1 MPSITTEF
9 KTYTNNPLSDL
20 KICLGSFIM
29 HFNNNNIRN
38 VLDPEFH
45 VTATKNVILTHE
57 QVKII
62 PFSLIDVPDVTVN
75 NDDLWIHTDY
85 WEICIL
91 SEQDHLEV
99 YSSIALG
106 TDNAEF
112 THLLGQLM
120 EILTSA

>member
-1 MPSITTEF
+1 
-9 KTYTNNPLSDL
+9 
-20 KICLGSFIM
+20 M
-29 HFNNNNIRN
+29 HFNNNNTRS

-45 VTATKNVILTHE
+45 ETTTKNVILTHE
-57 QVKII
+57 RVKII
-62 PFSLIDVPDVTVN
+62 PFSLIDVPKFHVTVN

-99 YSSIALG
+99 HSSIAPG

-112 THLLGQLM
+112 TYILGQLM